1 MQKRMGRHGS
11 GSGSAQ
17 SERDRSSG
25 DIIRRGRGP
34 DRFFWVNLSIG
45 SVILFFILLP
55 LYEMMTAPSL
65 ESIFKTIRE
74 DEVYRAI
81 WLSIYTAVTA
91 AAISFVFGTP
101 LAYVLARHS
110 FPGKRLLEA
119 VIDLPI
125 VIPHPVIGIAILS
138 VAGKNHWL
146 GQILQSVGIRLMGSV
161 PGIITVLIFVGA
173 PLYIN
178 SAKSGFEAVNP
189 RLESVARSL
198 GAGPASSFFR
208 VVFPLAWRS
217 MLVGL
222 VMAIARA
229 VSEFGAVVVVAY
241 HPMIAPV
248 LIYERYEAFGLK
260 YSQPVAFWLILVSL
274 TLFFVLRA
282 LSLRGD
288 KNKGKLLSGPGPNR
302 TAHPGGGG

>member
-1 MQKRMGRHGS
+1 
-11 GSGSAQ
+11 
-17 SERDRSSG
+17 
-25 DIIRRGRGP
+25 
-34 DRFFWVNLSIG
+34 VNLSIG
-45 SVILFFILLP
+45 GIILIFILLP

-65 ESIFKTIRE
+65 KAIAETIRQ
-74 DEVYRAI
+74 DEVYRSI

-101 LAYVLARHS
+101 LAYVLARRS

-119 VIDLPI
+119 IIDLPI

-138 VAGKNHWL
+138 VAGRNHWL
-146 GQILQSVGIRLMGSV
+146 GGILQNLGIRLMGSV
-161 PGIITVLIFVGA
+161 SGIITVLVFVGA

-178 SAKSGFEAVNP
+178 SAKNGFESINP

-208 VVFPLAWRS
+208 VSFPLAWRS
-217 MLVGL
+217 MIVGI

-241 HPMIAPV
+241 HPMIAPI
-248 LIYERYEAFGLK
+248 LIFERYEAFGLK

-274 TLFFVLRA
+274 TLFFVLRT
-282 LSLRGD
+282 LSM
-288 KNKGKLLSGPGPNR
+288 KGKPKRRKSIKRNTVGPSSENPSGTRGKSV
-302 TAHPGGGG
+302 